1 MSSKSDS
8 APALVRFDKIGQIA
22 LTVLNVAR
30 ARNFYQN
37 TLGMKLLFDTG
48 HLAFF
53 QCGDLRLMLGTQVRP
68 EPRGGTILYFKV
80 DDIQGTCAALK
91 KREVKFIEEPHLIAK
106 MADHD
111 LWMAFLQDSEG
122 NTLGVMCELKS
133 A

>member
-1 MSSKSDS
+1 MSSKPDAASS
-8 APALVRFDKIGQIA
+8 AVHFDRIGQIA
-22 LTVLNVAR
+22 LTVLDVAR

-37 TLGMKLLFDTG
+37 TLGMKLLFDLG

-53 QCGDLRLMLGTQVRP
+53 RCGDVRLMLGTQARP
-68 EPRGGTILYFKV
+68 EPRGGTILYFQV
-80 DDIQGTCAALK
+80 DDIHETCAALK

-106 MADHD
+106 MTDHD

>member
-1 MSSKSDS
+1 MTRKPDAS
-8 APALVRFDKIGQIA
+8 PAVHLDRIGQIA
-22 LTVLNVAR
+22 LTVLDVAR

-37 TLGMKLLFDTG
+37 TLGMKLLFDAG

-53 QCGDLRLMLGTQVRP
+53 QCGDVRLMLGTQVRP

-80 DDIQGTCAALK
+80 DDIHETCAALK
-91 KREVKFIEEPHLIAK
+91 ARGVKFNEEPHLIAK
-106 MADHD
+106 MSDHD

-122 NTLGVMCELKS
+122 NTLGVMCELPI